1 MNAKRITL
9 FAGHYGSGKTNIAI
23 NYARALKRAGEKVA
37 VADLD
42 IVNPYFRTKDSAAEL
57 QAEGIDLVVSDFANS
72 NVDFPALPKEIY
84 ALVADRET
92 KIVMDIGGD
101 DRGALALGRYV
112 PDIKAEGDYEMLAVV
127 NAARPL
133 TRTPQEAVEVLREIE
148 AACQLPFTGI
158 VNNTNVGAE
167 TTVETVLGSI
177 PYADEIAALMGVPVR
192 FTCAIGAIAAEL
204 KGKVENLLSCSL
216 TRIRETFKMHG
227 VYSDTALCHHEAGDR
242 AVNAARQK
250 QKSLSV

>member
-9 FAGHYGSGKTNIAI
+9 FAGHYGSGKTNIAL
-23 NYARALKRAGEKVA
+23 NYARMLKRAGSPVT

-42 IVNPYFRTKDSAAEL
+42 IVNPYFRTKDSAADL

-112 PDIKAEGDYEMLAVV
+112 PDIKAEDDYEMLAVV

-204 KGKVENLLSCSL
+204 KGKVENLLPL
-216 TRIRETFKMHG
+216 EI
-227 VYSDTALCHHEAGDR
+227 
-242 AVNAARQK
+242 QK
-250 QKSLSV
+250 LYYQLEK